1 LKIHYKKLI
10 KSKVFI
16 NDMKSISD
24 SVIELIIVIIIIIF
38 VIIFFFSALKGL
50 SYAGRPEAK
59 FGYAL
64 AGSISFMVNPV
75 AQGISDAATIANYV
89 LLGVFIATTVAGIV
103 SGIKANY
110 EENVEFLESVGLN
123 KEEIQQIGTR
133 NLLFRDLDE
142 GGGPAINEIASGVGN
157 AYKKVF
163 LNPLGAGLLGGTL
176 GLDALSYALNNMAH
190 AIQDPILY
198 YLVPEG
204 VVALNL
210 SNIGNAQ
217 VNEMLNDL
225 NKSYANYIEQQGYC
239 SNPTSSECQNLYA
252 TYLIAKYL
260 FYTYGETLGQS
271 VTISGNHNEYALV
284 LFDYNSTYNVTLND
298 VLCML
303 GMMEDYNQVPLEVMY
318 GNNTIYN
325 SNNNIACRVL
335 SNIDSSAMSSNPQ
348 DSNVYNKL
356 LVKSYEVDNNGN
368 IDENWST
375 SDNPEPS
382 QVIIIPGSIQL
393 PNGIIIEYT
402 YEGGNR
408 AILLTSISGS
418 SSSSGE
424 S

>member
-1 LKIHYKKLI
+1 
-10 KSKVFI
+10 
-16 NDMKSISD
+16 MKSISD
-24 SVIELIIVIIIIIF
+24 SVIELIIAIIIIIF

-64 AGSISFMVNPV
+64 AGSISFMINPV
-75 AQGISDAATIANYV
+75 AQGISDAATIANDV
-89 LLGVFIATTVAGIV
+89 LIGVFVAATVAGIV

-110 EENVEFLESVGLN
+110 DENVQFLESIGYDEEAIQNINN
-123 KEEIQQIGTR
+123 KY
-133 NLLFRDLDE
+133 LLFEDIE
-142 GGGPAINEIASGVGN
+142 NGGFPTDKIASGIVN
-157 AYKKVF
+157 AYKTTF
-163 LNPLGAGLLGGTL
+163 LNPLGASLLGGTL
-176 GLDALSYALNNMAH
+176 GLDAISYLLNNLAH
-190 AIQDPILY
+190 SMQAPILY

-204 VVALNL
+204 VVAVNL

-225 NKSYANYIEQQGYC
+225 NQSYANYIEQNNIC

-271 VTISGNHNEYALV
+271 VTISGNHNEYAIL
-284 LFDYNSTYNVTLND
+284 LFDYNSDYSVTLND

-303 GMMEDYNQVPLEVMY
+303 EMMKYYNQVPLEVMY

-325 SNNNIACRVL
+325 SNNNIACQVL
-335 SNIDSSAMSSNPQ
+335 SNVYSSAMSSNPQ
-348 DSNVYNKL
+348 DANNVYNKL
-356 LVKSYEVDNNGN
+356 LVNSYEVDQSGN
-368 IDENWST
+368 ANQLSST
-375 SDNPEPS
+375 SNNPEPND
-382 QVIIIPGSIQL
+382 VIIIPAIQ
-393 PNGIIIEYT
+393 PPDGIIIEYT

-408 AILLTSISGS
+408 AILLTSISG
-418 SSSSGE
+418 E

>member
-1 LKIHYKKLI
+1 
-10 KSKVFI
+10 
-16 NDMKSISD
+16 MKSISD
-24 SVIELIIVIIIIIF
+24 SVIELIIAIIIIIF
-38 VIIFFFSALKGL
+38 VILVFFSVLRGL

-75 AQGISDAATIANYV
+75 AQGISDAAKIANDV
-89 LLGVFIATTVAGIV
+89 LLGVIAVTTVAGIL
-103 SGIKANY
+103 SGFKATY
-110 EENVEFLESVGLN
+110 DENVQFLLDSGFS
-123 KEEIQQIGTR
+123 KEEIDEIPLSD
-133 NLLFRDLDE
+133 LLTKNSNGDFPID
-142 GGGPAINEIASGVGN
+142 EIASGVGN

-163 LNPLGAGLLGGTL
+163 LNPLGAGLVAGTI
-176 GLDALSYALNNMAH
+176 GLDVASYFLNNLAH
-190 AIQDPILY
+190 SMQAPILY

-210 SNIGNAQ
+210 SDISDSQ

-225 NKSYANYIEQQGYC
+225 NESFVNDVEQYC

-271 VTISGNHNEYALV
+271 VTIAGNHNEYAIL
-284 LFDYNSTYNVTLND
+284 LFDYNSNYEVTLND

-303 GMMEDYNQVPLEVMY
+303 DMMEYYNQVPLEVMY
-318 GNNTIYN
+318 GGDNVIA
-325 SNNNIACRVL
+325 SVGQNIACQALINYNKDNHNFL
-335 SNIDSSAMSSNPQ
+335 STLSAQ
-348 DSNVYNKL
+348 DSNLYNEL
-356 LVKSYEVDNNGN
+356 LVNSYEVDQSGN
-368 IDENWST
+368 TGDLSST
-375 SDNPEPS
+375 SNNPEPN
-382 QVIIIPGSIQL
+382 QVIIIPNNIPL

-408 AILLTSISGS
+408 VILLTSMV
-418 SSSSGE
+418 GE

>member
-1 LKIHYKKLI
+1 
-10 KSKVFI
+10 
-16 NDMKSISD
+16 MKSISD

-38 VIIFFFSALKGL
+38 VIIVFFNVLKGL

-64 AGSISFMVNPV
+64 AGSISFMINPV
-75 AQGISDAATIANYV
+75 AQEISDAATIANEV
-89 LLGVFIATTVAGIV
+89 LLGVVVAATVVGIV

-110 EENVEFLESVGLN
+110 DENVQFLADYGIDQEDVGL
-123 KEEIQQIGTR
+123 G
-133 NLLFRDLDE
+133 NLLFNNLDE
-142 GGGPAINEIASGVGN
+142 GGAPIDYVASGVGK
-157 AYKKVF
+157 AYQKVF
-163 LNPLGAGLLGGTL
+163 LNPLGAGLLGGTI
-176 GLDALSYALNNMAH
+176 GLDVTSYFLNNMAH
-190 AIQDPILY
+190 AIQAPILY

-204 VVALNL
+204 IVAVNL

-225 NKSYANYIEQQGYC
+225 NQSYANYIEQQGYC

-271 VTISGNHNEYALV
+271 VTIAGNHNEYALI
-284 LFDYNSTYNVTLND
+284 LFDYNSNYNVTLND

-303 GMMEDYNQVPLEVMY
+303 GMMEYYNQVPLEVMY

-325 SNNNIACRVL
+325 SNNNIACQVL
-335 SNIDSSAMSSNPQ
+335 SNEDPSIMSLNPQ

-356 LVKSYEVDNNGN
+356 LVNSYEVDNNGN
-368 IDENWST
+368 IKEKWST
-375 SDNPEPS
+375 SNNPAPN
-382 QVIIIPGSIQL
+382 QVIIIPDENNMQL
-393 PNGIIIEYT
+393 PNGVIIEYT

-408 AILLTSISGS
+408 AILLTSISGQ
-418 SSSSGE
+418 G
-424 S
+424 